1 MTYAEFGERLAASGA
16 LPEGF
21 PARDAEWLARVA
33 LHGGL
38 FLRSQYEAGLGVNRA
53 AGQRVVER
61 LVAAGLGVEV
71 DGGAGFGR
79 YFHLTARA
87 VYRAVGMG
95 DSRLRRK
102 AARGATLQRLLALDC
117 VIAHVD
123 LPWIPGR
130 ERAVEL
136 LGGRGV
142 PEKSLP
148 QRAYTGSN
156 AAPAKVVYLPARWP
170 LALGDA
176 FAVWAFP
183 DSAQTG
189 NPRLDLR
196 TWGAQHAATW
206 RALRQGG
213 CEPRALFV
221 TRSERRA
228 EKARVEFWAWAEK
241 GLACPGA
248 PDEEVEKA
256 AAEAERIKQA
266 LKSHDRAAVAEYG
279 GIQPILRR
287 LNAVERTVAEGG
299 AGGRFRMEQ
308 ASAWIS
314 ERLQLRS
321 ALVGG
326 PEPEISFEV
335 HRL

>member
-16 LPEGF
+16 LPAGF

-38 FLRSQYEAGLGVNRA
+38 FLRSQYEAGLGVSRT

-71 DGGAGFGR
+71 DGGAGFGH

-130 ERAVEL
+130 ERAIEM
-136 LGGRGV
+136 LGERGV
-142 PEKSLP
+142 PEKNLP
-148 QRAYTGSN
+148 QRAYTGSG
-156 AAPAKVVYLPARWP
+156 AAPARVVYLPARWP

-189 NPRLDLR
+189 NPRHDLR
-196 TWGAQHAATW
+196 TWGSQHAAAW

-228 EKARVEFWAWAEK
+228 EKARVEFQAWGEK

-256 AAEAERIKQA
+256 AAEAERIKSGLQA
-266 LKSHDRAAVAEYG
+266 DDRAVIEEYG
-279 GIQPILRR
+279 GINPVLRR
-287 LNAVERTVAEGG
+287 LNALERTVAEGG
-299 AGGRFRMEQ
+299 AGGRFRMER
-308 ASAWIS
+308 ASAWVS